1 MLTNKQTNTKS
12 LKKHSILRGCNLN
25 DSYNNQRAAHE
36 KTRAKEDIYVD
47 LEEFLE
53 GPYDISN

>member
-1 MLTNKQTNTKS
+1 M
-12 LKKHSILRGCNLN
+12 IL
-25 DSYNNQRAAHE
+25 NNQRAAHE